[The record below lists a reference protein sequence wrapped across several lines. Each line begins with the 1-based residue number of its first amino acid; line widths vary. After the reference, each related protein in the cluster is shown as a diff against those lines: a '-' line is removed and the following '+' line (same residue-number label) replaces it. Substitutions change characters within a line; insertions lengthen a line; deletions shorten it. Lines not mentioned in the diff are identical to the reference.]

1 MAEGNV
7 HGLYDALDEFF
18 EVCKTALATTIGGL
32 PECAYISPG
41 PPAWDACPCLIVYAG
56 GPAVGDTFPLQPAL
70 APLHRVQLERQV
82 NLVPLTAII
91 LRCQPAIDEN
101 GILPQPE
108 ENAAAAREVLED
120 AWALW
125 NHLRAAK
132 SAATLF
138 APKEREFSLEPGI
151 AYNPQGAAVG
161 AAITVRTQLDG
172 YTPT

>member
-1 MAEGNV
+1 MGGV
-7 HGLYDALDEFF
+7 DDLYLALEEFF
-18 EVCKTALATTIGGL
+18 EVCKTALAATDAGL
-32 PECAYISPG
+32 PECRYLAAG
-41 PPAWDACPCLIVYAG
+41 PPAWDACPCLIGYAG

-70 APLHRVQLERQV
+70 APMHRIQLERQV
-82 NLVPLTAII
+82 NLVPLTAIA
-91 LRCQPAIDEN
+91 LRCQPEIDDN
-101 GILPQPE
+101 GTLPTPQE
-108 ENAAAAREVLED
+108 QAAAAKTVLQD
-120 AWALW
+120 VWALW

-132 SAATLF
+132 SSAALF